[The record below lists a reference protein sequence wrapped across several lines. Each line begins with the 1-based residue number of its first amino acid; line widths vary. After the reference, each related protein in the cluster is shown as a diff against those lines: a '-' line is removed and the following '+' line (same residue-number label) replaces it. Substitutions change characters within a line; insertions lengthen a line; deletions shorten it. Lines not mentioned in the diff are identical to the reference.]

1 MAKARV
7 KGKTLNG
14 FAEINHD
21 AAGIDVGNAQ
31 HWVAVPAGRD
41 TVSVR
46 MFGCFTSDLHAL
58 ANWLM
63 KCGIKT
69 VAMESTGVYWIALFE
84 VLESRGFQVCVVN
97 ARQAKNLPGRKTDV
111 KDCQW
116 LQQLHTYGLLTASF
130 SAPGRDHRLAAI
142 SPPSRNVGAGGSHLH
157 SADPESTH

>member
-31 HWVAVPAGRD
+31 HWVAVPSGRD

-46 MFGCFTSDLHAL
+46 MFGCVTSDLHAL

-63 KCGIKT
+63 QCEIKT

-84 VLESRGFQVCVVN
+84 ILESRGFQ
-97 ARQAKNLPGRKTDV
+97 
-111 KDCQW
+111 
-116 LQQLHTYGLLTASF
+116 YAS
-130 SAPGRDHRLAAI
+130 
-142 SPPSRNVGAGGSHLH
+142 
-157 SADPESTH
+157 